1 MNPIQV
7 LKGWVTLDEA
17 AGYISEKAGVQV
29 AESDLLELAVE
40 GKLRLSALFRRTGT
54 EDAVIG
60 TVVEREP
67 GSCFIEFVE
76 EDANPIRTTLN
87 GLFELKVSDLPIL
100 CVNEAGE
107 IESQTFGLEFETGVP
122 GRVVRLPS
130 KALPPSC
137 RWVMRPS
144 AVDNFLAT
152 LTGEEREIEAVRRL
166 ADLDR
171 SAKEAAIL
179 RAEQAEAEAAE
190 LRRKLE
196 RERAAQQA
204 AEGRAALAEAEASGV
219 RQRLSAIE
227 SAPSFSELACDAILL
242 GSENDD
248 LKYSLERERQRREQ
262 AEERIKK
269 LERPAGLIGWEL
281 GSAEFAALEERAK
294 SAEQHADSLARQ
306 LAEKQAVQ
314 KLETPTGGV
323 VFPYAT
329 KELEAMRAAVAKYW
343 ESYTPD
349 KRQPTQVEVQ
359 LELCTLLG
367 LERMKDGDMPRKA
380 KELAGAIKPGTLP
393 DA

>member
-17 AGYISEKAGVQV
+17 AGYISERAGVQV

-54 EDAVIG
+54 KGAVIG

-87 GLFELKVSDLPIL
+87 GVFELKVSDLPIL

-107 IESQTFGLEFETGVP
+107 IESQAFGLEFETGVP

-152 LTGEEREIEAVRRL
+152 LTGEEREIEALRRL

-196 RERAAQQA
+196 QERAAQQA
-204 AEGRAALAEAEASGV
+204 AEPSPKSRNAYLRTIAALGYALIDGSSG
-219 RQRLSAIE
+219 QPHPDA
-227 SAPSFSELACDAILL
+227 DAILAVL
-242 GSENDD
+242 GA
-248 LKYSLERERQRREQ
+248 KG
-262 AEERIKK
+262 I
-269 LERPAGLIGWEL
+269 
-281 GSAEFAALEERAK
+281 AAPVGPKTL
-294 SAEQHADSLARQ
+294 ADYL
-306 LAEKQAVQ
+306 KQAAD
-314 KLETPTGGV
+314 T
-323 VFPYAT
+323 
-329 KELEAMRAAVAKYW
+329 
-343 ESYTPD
+343 
-349 KRQPTQVEVQ
+349 
-359 LELCTLLG
+359 
-367 LERMKDGDMPRKA
+367 
-380 KELAGAIKPGTLP
+380 
-393 DA
+393 